1 VIRQPL
7 IQDGDGA
14 NNLLRPLWHLL
25 RGWLRHQQSF
35 RVQVAQAFELFY
47 QAVSAAI

>member
-1 VIRQPL
+1 MVRQPL
-7 IQDGDGA
+7 IEDG
-14 NNLLRPLWHLL
+14 NLADQFLRPNRHLFF
-25 RGWLRHQQSF
+25 RHQQSF